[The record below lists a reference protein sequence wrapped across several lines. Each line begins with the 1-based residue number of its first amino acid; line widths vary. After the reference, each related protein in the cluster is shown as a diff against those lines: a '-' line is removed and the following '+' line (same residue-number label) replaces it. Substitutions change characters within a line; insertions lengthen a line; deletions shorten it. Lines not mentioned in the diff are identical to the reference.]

1 MVKESL
7 SRAGVVHALR
17 SHYRTVPEALFE
29 LIDNSVDARFRDKT
43 MTIAVSYDKDKVV
56 VADYGGTG
64 MGLLGMRKLL
74 QWGAGDVHGEQDIG
88 EYHVGGKAAI
98 AFLGNSLRIRT
109 KAFNEPHAYELNYER
124 FGSADTFDEVIER
137 EFLGRCPYPVP
148 NGTGWTEITISNLR
162 DGRYRLD
169 GLQNRLGNTYR
180 TLLKPVEGAGER
192 LLIVNVRGKEVEPL
206 KLPLAKDPNPIAID
220 VKLPHVGRVSGW
232 AGRLERDRI
241 EGDMHVPS
249 GIRLVYNGRLIED
262 EMFFSWERSKGR
274 GQFSAFIGEIEVGK
288 GSGGMGLKVR
298 PDKSAFLQG
307 NDAWASFEKQINV
320 WLDPL
325 MSALGRLHEE
335 KPVTKDEKRVLK
347 DMLAALHDF
356 LKDEQERS
364 GKTSPNR
371 AIEPGGR
378 ARPDGSDDGFTDS
391 PSNLGRADV
400 TPKSPP
406 PTDPVGNLA
415 RLQRLLGK
423 GLPRVTIDSLDPSV
437 RATTIKSG
445 AEVDEILVN
454 NRFVMYPQ
462 ARDVRLGIYLAE
474 VVLRQILSSDDS
486 LSTGVEAFNARHDD
500 MVARFAKRI
509 QVAAA
514 GKVGSV

>member
-1 MVKESL
+1 
-7 SRAGVVHALR
+7 
-17 SHYRTVPEALFE
+17 
-29 LIDNSVDARFRDKT
+29 
-43 MTIAVSYDKDKVV
+43 
-56 VADYGGTG
+56 
-64 MGLLGMRKLL
+64 
-74 QWGAGDVHGEQDIG
+74 
-88 EYHVGGKAAI
+88 
-98 AFLGNSLRIRT
+98 
-109 KAFNEPHAYELNYER
+109 
-124 FGSADTFDEVIER
+124 
-137 EFLGRCPYPVP
+137 
-148 NGTGWTEITISNLR
+148 
-162 DGRYRLD
+162 
-169 GLQNRLGNTYR
+169 
-180 TLLKPVEGAGER
+180 
-192 LLIVNVRGKEVEPL
+192 
-206 KLPLAKDPNPIAID
+206 
-220 VKLPHVGRVSGW
+220 
-232 AGRLERDRI
+232 
-241 EGDMHVPS
+241 
-249 GIRLVYNGRLIED
+249 
-262 EMFFSWERSKGR
+262 MFFSWERSKGR